1 MIFITGMFIYLSVIH
16 CFVAFYSQCNFVAK
30 CTERKCTFL
39 THLTSLHLTLKSIL
53 TNEKS
58 HIAVTQKWYLIP
70 VVINLII
77 LFLLGPRNRIIRPSI
92 RYIKCASAREAH
104 PGWTS
109 DSAWEH
115 DKTERWGQLE
125 IQANVSLVF
134 IYCFQGIQN
143 IKQCSLWPET
153 GWGIFAFKKTVK
165 HYCGLIYKLHC

>member
-16 CFVAFYSQCNFVAK
+16 CFVAFSECNFVAK

-39 THLTSLHLTLKSIL
+39 THLTSLHFTLKSIQ

-134 IYCFQGIQN
+134 IIILFSRNSKY
-143 IKQCSLWPET
+143 
-153 GWGIFAFKKTVK
+153 
-165 HYCGLIYKLHC
+165 

>member
-1 MIFITGMFIYLSVIH
+1 MYFCCKMHWEKMYIS
-16 CFVAFYSQCNFVAK
+16 YSPHFS
-30 CTERKCTFL
+30 
-39 THLTSLHLTLKSIL
+39 SLHFKVNSN
-53 TNEKS
+53 NEKS
-58 HIAVTQKWYLIP
+58 HIVVTQKWYLIP

-125 IQANVSLVF
+125 IQANVSLEF

-143 IKQCSLWPET
+143 IKQCLLWLET

-165 HYCGLIYKLHC
+165 HYCGLIYKLHY